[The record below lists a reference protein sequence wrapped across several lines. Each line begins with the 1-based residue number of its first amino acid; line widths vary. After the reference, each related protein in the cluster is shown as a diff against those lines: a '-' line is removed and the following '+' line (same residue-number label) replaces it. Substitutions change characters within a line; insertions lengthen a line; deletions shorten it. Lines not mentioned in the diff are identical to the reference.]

1 MRAVFGLVL
10 LLGLGLAGFA
20 VYTAQGYIEQDEARS
35 AQLEAQLASITPTV
49 EVVAAATPLEFGD
62 QVTQESL
69 QIIRYPETNLPEGVF
84 RTVEEVFNEG
94 PGTSRYVLRPMEINE
109 PVMLVKV
116 TDPGVVPGISQAL
129 SPGMNA
135 VALPVDASRGVSGF
149 LRPESNVN
157 VYWTGQAS
165 GRADEFT
172 RLIESNMR
180 VIAVDQITDPNF
192 SGNRVASTVT
202 VEATPQQVARLSQAL
217 NTGRISLS
225 LVGRG
230 DVAVDE
236 QIEVNTRE
244 VLGIEDEVVVQEE
257 QEEVCTVRT
266 RQGTQVV
273 ETVVECND

>member
-35 AQLEAQLASITPTV
+35 AQLEAQLAGVTPTV
-49 EVVAAATPLEFGD
+49 DVVAAATPLAFGD
-62 QVTQESL
+62 QITQESL
-69 QIIRYPETNLPEGVF
+69 QIIKYPEANLPEGVF
-84 RTVEEVFNEG
+84 RTVEEIFSQG
-94 PGTSRYVLRPMEINE
+94 PGTARYILRPLEVNE
-109 PVMLVKV
+109 PVMAVKV
-116 TDPGVVPGISQAL
+116 TEPGVVPGISQAL

-157 VYWTGQAS
+157 VYWTGRAS
-165 GRADEFT
+165 GRAEEFT

-192 SGNRVASTVT
+192 SGTRVASTVT
-202 VEATPQQVARLSQAL
+202 VEATPQQVARLSQAQ

-230 DVAVDE
+230 EVAVNE

-257 QEEVCTVRT
+257 VEEVCTVRT

-273 ETVVECND
+273 ETVVDCPD